1 MKRVTAPFSQAGLS
15 LIELMV
21 AITLGLMI
29 TASLGYIL
37 MGSRST
43 YRTQDASARV
53 QDTGRFVLDTIGR
66 NLRMAGRVEITPL
79 AWDARVTLPAG
90 VNAITGVDGVTA
102 VSTGGQPATRNVDNL
117 TVVYQLSNMGGGAIV
132 DCNGNGAGI
141 AKVEIKK
148 IDGTSYSPV
157 LNLSYGNVSNTIRLN
172 PTIPA
177 SLELQC
183 LGNGSVVPQPFAEG
197 VEDLQFSY
205 GIDTNADLAVD
216 SWTPTPGNWNQVVAV
231 QACIMIR
238 SLGNG
243 VVGAIQPVRDCSG
256 NLFTPADTRLR
267 RTFTSVFTLRN
278 RINAVPQ

>member
-1 MKRVTAPFSQAGLS
+1 MKRVATPFSQTGLS

-29 TASLGYIL
+29 TTSLGYIL

-66 NLRMAGRVEITPL
+66 NLRMAGRVEILPL
-79 AWDARVTLPAG
+79 ASDSRTTLPAG
-90 VNAITGVDGVTA
+90 VNSITGVDGVTA

-117 TVVYQLSNMGGGAIV
+117 TVVYQLSDMGGSTIV
-132 DCNGNGAGI
+132 DCNGNGGGTLQSQRVAI
-141 AKVEIKK
+141 N
-148 IDGTSYSPV
+148 GTSSPV
-157 LNLSYGNVSNTIRLN
+157 RYYSNVINTIRLN
-172 PTIPA
+172 PTTPA
-177 SLELQC
+177 SLDLQC
-183 LGNGSVVPQPFAEG
+183 LGNGAVAPQPFAGG

-231 QACIMIR
+231 QACVMIR
-238 SLGNG
+238 SQENG
-243 VVGAIQPVRDCSG
+243 VVGAIQSIRDCSG

-278 RINAVPQ
+278 RINAVP